1 MLKHII
7 ISMRP
12 RQWTKNLVVF
22 AGIIFAKQLTD
33 PILFLRSILAFI
45 LFCLVSGSIYL
56 INDIADKEQD
66 RQHPRKQT
74 RPIASGQLLPGYAAF
89 AATLIL
95 LVSIAVAFILSPLFG
110 SGLLLYFLMMLAYT
124 FYLKHIVI
132 LDIMIIAMGFVIRA
146 YAGVVVHPNLTA
158 SKWLLMC
165 AFFLALFLIIS
176 KRRHE
181 LILLEDKANGH
192 RQVLLEYSAGFL
204 DQMVAIVTS
213 MTVFSYALYTI
224 SRETIEKFHTH
235 SLILTFPFVLFGILR
250 YLYLVYKRGEG
261 GEPETI
267 LLQDKPLLITIL
279 LWLVIVISIIYYPT
293 PFDQFLRLGTD

>member
-1 MLKHII
+1 
-7 ISMRP
+7 MRP
-12 RQWTKNLVVF
+12 KQWTKNLVIF
-22 AGIIFAKQLTD
+22 AGIIFAKKLTD
-33 PILFLRSILAFI
+33 PILFFRSISAFI

-66 RQHPRKQT
+66 QQHPRKRY
-74 RPIASGQLLPGYAAF
+74 RPIASNQLPAGSAGF
-89 AATLIL
+89 TATIIL
-95 LVSIAVAFILSPLFG
+95 LISTAVSFILSPIFG
-110 SGLLLYFLMMLAYT
+110 ICLLIYLVMMLSYS

-132 LDIMIIAMGFVIRA
+132 LDILVIALGFVLRA
-146 YAGVVVHPNLTA
+146 YAGVVVHPALAA

-165 AFFLALFLIIS
+165 ALFLALFLIIS

-181 LILLEDKANGH
+181 LVLLEDKANEH

-224 SRETIEKFHTH
+224 SRETIEKFQTH

-261 GEPETI
+261 GEPEMI
-267 LLQDKPLLITIL
+267 LLKDKPLLINIL
-279 LWLVIVISIIYYPT
+279 LWLILVIVIIYNPA
-293 PFDQFLRLGTD
+293 PFDQFLHLGTD

>member
-1 MLKHII
+1 
-7 ISMRP
+7 MRP

>member
-1 MLKHII
+1 MLKHVL

-12 RQWTKNLVVF
+12 KQWTKNLVVF
-22 AGIIFAKQLTD
+22 AGIIFAKQLAD
-33 PILFLRSILAFI
+33 PWLFLRSILAFI
-45 LFCLVSGSIYL
+45 LFCMVSGAIYL
-56 INDIADKEQD
+56 INDIADKKQD
-66 RQHPRKQT
+66 QLHPRKQY
-74 RPIASGQLLPGYAAF
+74 RPIASGKLSTGYAGF

-110 SGLLLYFLMMLAYT
+110 IGLLLYLVMMVAYSY
-124 FYLKHIVI
+124 YLKHIVI
-132 LDIMIIAMGFVIRA
+132 LDIMIIALGFVLRA
-146 YAGVVVHPNLTA
+146 YAGVIVHPNMTA

-181 LILLEDKANGH
+181 LVLLEDKANGH
-192 RQVLLEYSAGFL
+192 RQVLLEYSSEFL

-224 SRETIEKFHTH
+224 SRETIEKFQTH

-250 YLYLVYKRGEG
+250 YLYLVYKRGQG

-279 LWLVIVISIIYYPT
+279 LWVILVILIIYYPA
-293 PFDQFLRLGTD
+293 PFDQFLHLGTD